1 MSQFLPAF
9 LMSYTDSSFTNPH
22 EVVLANEPQE
32 CTGNFTHMGAKY
44 WGFETERH
52 CAITPRAGSQGFRF
66 DHDAFNS
73 FIIGLNHRSLVREVR
88 VSTKWFTGN
97 QVPCVAIDLIDG
109 DNEVVVLNRVILEPD
124 QEHIFSISETWAT
137 RCRVRCFH
145 EGGIARVNLFGDP
158 GDALYDRLNLLEG
171 AAVSHISNEH
181 YGSPQMAVRG
191 QRIENHMV
199 GWESA
204 RSGFGEQAVFQL
216 RKPTQVQCLV
226 VDTYLHR
233 LNPPLSCHLFGLPV
247 DEDMTL
253 DDAMTKQPCWQITF
267 DDGTTVVPPD
277 IQAYM
282 RDQAFLTEAVTNPHQ
297 FNVDLAVAD
306 DSPWV
311 PLIRFAPLAADTW
324 HELNKIESN
333 QPMQHLLYM
342 HFPNGGVHGLKLF
355 GLELEGGALAT

>member
-1 MSQFLPAF
+1 MSQFLAAF
-9 LMSYTDSSFTNPH
+9 LINYTDSSFTNPH
-22 EVVLANEPQE
+22 EVVLPDEPQE

-44 WGFETERH
+44 WGFESERH
-52 CAITPRAGSQGFRF
+52 CAISTRAGNRGFHF

-73 FIIGLNHRSLVREVR
+73 LVIGLTQRSLVREIR
-88 VSTKWFTGN
+88 ISTKWFTGN
-97 QVPCVAIDLIDG
+97 QVPCVAVDLIDG
-109 DNEVVVLNRVILEPD
+109 DNEVVVLERVTLEPD
-124 QEHIFSISETWAT
+124 QEHIFTISETWAT

-158 GDALYDRLNLLEG
+158 GAALYNKPNLLEF
-171 AAVSHISNEH
+171 AEVSHISNVH

-204 RSGFGEQAVFQL
+204 RSGFGEQAIFQL
-216 RKPTQVQCLV
+216 RRPTQVQSLI

-233 LNPPLSCHLFGLPV
+233 LNPPLSCHLFGLPA
-247 DEDMTL
+247 EEEMTL
-253 DDAMTKQPCWQITF
+253 DDAISKQPHWQITF
-267 DDGTTVVPPD
+267 DDGTTVTPPD

-282 RDQAFLTEAVTNPHQ
+282 RDQAFLNEAVLNPRQ
-297 FNVDLAVAD
+297 FNIDLALVD

-311 PLIRFAPLAADTW
+311 PLIRFAPLLADAW

-333 QPMQHLLYM
+333 QPVQHLLYM

-355 GLELEGGALAT
+355 GQEL